1 MLKINH
7 AADTPAN
14 AESASRIYFEYLP
27 SSGQIVAGVLIWND
41 LRTLIIKYFWGG
53 GR

>member
-41 LRTLIIKYFWGG
+41 LRTLIIKYF
-53 GR
+53 